1 MIRPTFAACWLLLAH
16 HAHSQVRPL
25 ASGAFT
31 ASSRPIVAAHG
42 NHVVV
47 GVTFSD
53 SLTLLEGGPVLR
65 SRGLRDV
72 ALLAVTT
79 DAIRLVDHIGGPAD
93 DSLVALHRGPQG
105 TTALLWAAGGTS
117 QIRWVTVGQST
128 LGARGSGD
136 VLVARYDTSDAL
148 SWARLEGASNA
159 DVPASLNVQPDGACR
174 VAYTWVDTTRAA
186 ASAATARGAES
197 SASILVLAATGTVDT
212 AWHAQP
218 LIVDDDQP
226 ALRAGPNGLATVR
239 GRYVWG
245 NAVIDGFPLHTL
257 ERSTIAVSIDGNGIP
272 TSFVST
278 LACTDT
284 PADATTLADTSV
296 VVAVEPRSC
305 ATGED
310 AVAISWRTPSSGGR
324 LAATSG
330 GPEPI
335 VADLHPATQ
344 GVLLAGRATRSLRF
358 DSLSGPANIV
368 VTTASGTDA
377 FVALLFAHGG
387 FQRGAVLGTSSTIAT
402 SLAIDADG
410 VVAVV
415 VDSSRLSLWRPFSD
429 ITSVVPRPPSHST
442 SRTVH
447 LQPGAVLDGEYDVW
461 DITGR
466 LIARAARL
474 VPSTLLGQPAV
485 FVSSNH
491 RFIGFVH

>member
-1 MIRPTFAACWLLLAH
+1 MRLALAACWLLLATY
-16 HAHSQVRPL
+16 AHSQVRPL

-31 ASSRPIVAAHG
+31 SSSRPAIAAYG
-42 NHVVV
+42 NHLVV
-47 GVTFSD
+47 GIVFSD

-72 ALLAVTT
+72 AILAVTA
-79 DAIRLVDHIGGPAD
+79 DSIRLMDHVGGPAD
-93 DSLVALHRGPQG
+93 DSLVALHRGPHG
-105 TTALLWAAGGTS
+105 TTALLWAIGGTS
-117 QIRWVTVGQST
+117 QLRWVTVGQST

-136 VLVARYDTSDAL
+136 VLVARYDSSDAL

-159 DVPASLNVQPDGACR
+159 DVPASLNVLPDGTCR
-174 VAYTWVDTTRAA
+174 IAYTWVDTTRVAA
-186 ASAATARGAES
+186 IAATARGAES
-197 SASILVLAATGTVDT
+197 SASILVLAANGTVDT

-218 LIVDDDQP
+218 LVVDDNQP

-245 NAVIDGFPLHTL
+245 NAVIDGFPLPTL

-272 TSFVST
+272 TNFVST
-278 LACTDT
+278 LACTDA
-284 PADATTLADTSV
+284 PADATTSADTTV

-305 ATGED
+305 SDGED
-310 AVAISWRTPSSGGR
+310 AVAISWRTLTSGGR

-368 VTTASGTDA
+368 VSTPSGTDA

-387 FQRGAVLGTSSTIAT
+387 FQRGAVLNADAAVAT
-402 SLAIDADG
+402 SLAIDANG
-410 VVAVV
+410 VVAIV

-429 ITSVVPRPPSHST
+429 VTSVAPRPPSEST
-442 SRTVH
+442 NWTIHVQAGST
-447 LQPGAVLDGEYDVW
+447 LDGEYDVW

-466 LIARAARL
+466 LIARGTRA
-474 VPSTLLGQPAV
+474 VPATLLGHPAV
-485 FVSSNH
+485 FVSNHH